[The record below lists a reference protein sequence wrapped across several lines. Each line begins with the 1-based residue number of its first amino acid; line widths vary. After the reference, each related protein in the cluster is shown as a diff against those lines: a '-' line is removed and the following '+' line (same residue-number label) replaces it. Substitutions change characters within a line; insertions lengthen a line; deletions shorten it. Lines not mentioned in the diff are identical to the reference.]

1 MRHASSPR
9 SPRRPRPILAVV
21 LAPALL
27 ASPVA
32 CTRPEPAGAAPPRAA
47 PAAVRTARVTGGGES
62 WIEVPGTVEA
72 ARAADLAS
80 RVAAVVES
88 VRVEEGIRVRAGEL
102 LIALDGRDLRA
113 RVQAAEAALKSATSQ
128 HERVRAL
135 FARDAATRQ
144 ELETAE
150 AARAA
155 AQADRDAAEA
165 QVGYVE
171 IRAPFDGVI
180 TGKWTRAGDLASP
193 GRPLL
198 SMQGA
203 GLLRVAAS
211 VTREQ
216 AERLAPGQSLEAV
229 VEDGTVVVARVSAL
243 APAGDPSSLRSL
255 VKADLPEGAAARAG
269 SFARLRLPR
278 GDEEPVPMVP
288 KAALVEKGALTA
300 VFVVED
306 GRARLRFISPGD
318 PAGDLVVVRAGL
330 DAGEEIVLDPGLLAD
345 GASVEARP

>member
-1 MRHASSPR
+1 MNPPRGVGRMVSS
-9 SPRRPRPILAVV
+9 V
-21 LAPALL
+21 LALALV

-32 CTRPEPAGAAPPRAA
+32 CSRRGPAGAAAPRV
-47 PAAVRTARVTGGGES
+47 PSIAVRTARVTTGGAS

-72 ARAADLAS
+72 AQAADLAS

-88 VRVEEGIRVRAGEL
+88 VHVEEGSRVRAGEL

-113 RVQAAEAALKSATSQ
+113 RLQAAEAVLKAATAQ
-128 HERVRAL
+128 HERAAAL

-144 ELETAE
+144 ELEAAE

-155 AQADRDAAEA
+155 AQAERDSAAA
-165 QVGYVE
+165 QAGYVE
-171 IRAPFDGVI
+171 IRAPFDGVV
-180 TGKWTRAGDLASP
+180 TGKWSHAGDLAAP

-211 VTREQ
+211 LTRAQ
-216 AERLAPGQSLEAV
+216 AERLTLAQSLEAV
-229 VEDGTVVVARVSAL
+229 LEGGEVVVCRVSAL

-255 VKADLPEGAAARAG
+255 VKADLPKGAAARAG

-300 VFVVED
+300 VFVVEA

-318 PAGDLVVVRAGL
+318 SAGDRVVVRAGL
-330 DAGEEIVLDPGLLAD
+330 DAGEEVVLDPGLLAD
-345 GASVEARP
+345 GAMVEANP